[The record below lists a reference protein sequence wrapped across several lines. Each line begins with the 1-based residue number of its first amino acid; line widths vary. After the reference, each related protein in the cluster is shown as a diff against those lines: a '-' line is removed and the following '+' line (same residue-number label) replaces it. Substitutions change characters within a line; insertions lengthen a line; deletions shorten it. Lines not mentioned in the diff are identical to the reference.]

1 MKPTPFIIHR
11 LAKNKRRR
19 YAGRMLGFFVSL
31 LFISCSLLCPIVTNA
46 QAACSQTER
55 EALMKQA
62 EDRQFTLRRVTFI
75 GLTQTPDE
83 KMRNQM
89 RDFDEGDIFLARS

>member
-1 MKPTPFIIHR
+1 
-11 LAKNKRRR
+11 
-19 YAGRMLGFFVSL
+19 MLRFFVSL

-46 QAACSQTER
+46 HAECSQPER